1 MEILERTIKALS
13 VKRLQE
19 GQIGFLTTHP
29 DEEKLW
35 RNVYGEIEVL
45 EEMMKNVIAKGNRF
59 TFEYNNGV
67 VGTITLVEKAPEEQK
82 SDSQYQTKKVIAR
95 DAEYDAVYVNIKGK
109 EYIVYDSLIKI
120 ANQAGLKSFEIL
132 EDNSNEEM
140 TKACIKVRAHVE
152 IDGAMRYF
160 DGIGTS
166 TPDNTNTMTSDHPI
180 EMAHTRAKGRAL
192 RDFLS
197 LGEAMAEELKKQ

>member
-1 MEILERTIKALS
+1 MEILNKKIEG
-13 VKRLQE
+13 VNPKRVEE
-19 GQIGFLTTHP
+19 GTIGFISE
-29 DEEKLW
+29 DKW
-35 RNVYGEIEVL
+35 YNVAGEPEALKELLKDV
-45 EEMMKNVIAKGNRF
+45 VSKGNVVE
-59 TFEYNNGV
+59 FEYNNGV
-67 VGTITLVEKAPEEQK
+67 IGSIKLIEKAPEQK
-82 SDSQYQTKKVIAR
+82 SDGQYQTKKVMAR